1 MTTWKP
7 IAIVLAAAVAVTAVV
22 VLIGGM
28 LTSPQTTAGA
38 DPDDAQQVARGEIV
52 YAENCASCHGR
63 QLEGEANWRSARAD
77 GTFPAPPHDETGHT
91 WHHPDDLLFQITK
104 EGGRAFNPKSNM
116 PGFGGS
122 LSDADIWAV
131 LAYIKS
137 QWPGPVQERQRQITQ
152 AND

>member
-28 LTSPQTTAGA
+28 LTSPSSTAGA
-38 DPDDAQQVARGEIV
+38 DPDNAQQVARGEIV

-137 QWPGPVQERQRQITQ
+137 QWPAPIRERQRQITQ